1 MSEEAK
7 NIEEVESEVE
17 SIDKVE
23 SIDVEITDEKIQK
36 AAVQKHK
43 RVEDEVQ
50 ENSVDIVLEENN
62 NVSPVTDDEIKEDF
76 KVSPQVEE
84 KSKNLSDVEKRA
96 SLAQNRINKAVAQ
109 AKEFQ
114 RRELMAVQYA
124 KDLKDQNEQLRQSQ
138 KSFQSSYG
146 DEFGTR
152 VESQITLARQAL
164 KQASEMQDS
173 EAIASATEALTMA
186 TTDKAR
192 LQEFN
197 QAQKQYEEQE
207 KAYIEQAEAQQQYQA
222 QNAPQQEYD
231 EPSDKARV
239 WAQKNTWFGK
249 DQVATSVA
257 FAIHNQLEN
266 EGFDTESNEYY
277 SELNNR
283 VQQELP
289 HKFNVEADKKPVQ
302 TVASATRNTSPGR
315 SKNRIELTPSEQA
328 LAKKLGVS
336 FKDYA
341 IQKAR
346 LVRS

>member
-1 MSEEAK
+1 MAEEAQ
-7 NIEEVESEVE
+7 NIEEVES
-17 SIDKVE
+17 ID
-23 SIDVEITDEKIQK
+23 IEITDEKIEK
-36 AAVQKHK
+36 AAVPEHR

-50 ENSVDIVLEENN
+50 DNAVDIVLDQNN
-62 NVSPVTDDEIKEDF
+62 EVTPVTDDEIKEDF
-76 KVSPQVEE
+76 EVSPQVEE
-84 KSKNLSDVEKRA
+84 KAKDQSDIEKRA

-124 KDLKDQNEQLRQSQ
+124 KDLKEQNDQLRQSQ

-146 DEFGTR
+146 DEFTNR

-164 KQASEMQDS
+164 KTASESQDPD
-173 EAIASATEALTMA
+173 AIANATEALTMA
-186 TTDKAR
+186 TSDKAR
-192 LQEFN
+192 LEQYR
-197 QAQKQYEEQE
+197 QDQKRYEEQE
-207 KAYIEQAEAQQQYQA
+207 AAYNEQVQNQPDYLEQQQ
-222 QNAPQQEYD
+222 PIQQYD
-231 EPSDKARV
+231 EPSDKAQT
-239 WAQKNTWFGK
+239 WAKQNTWFGK

-257 FAIHNQLEN
+257 FAVHNQLEN
-266 EGFDTESNEYY
+266 EGFDTESDEYY
-277 SELNNR
+277 TELNNR

-302 TVASATRNTSPGR
+302 TVASATRNTSTGR
-315 SKNRIELTPSEQA
+315 KQNRIELTPSEQA

-346 LVRS
+346 LERS

>member
-1 MSEEAK
+1 MAEEAQ
-7 NIEEVESEVE
+7 NIEE
-17 SIDKVE
+17 VE
-23 SIDVEITDEKIQK
+23 SIDVEITDEKIEK
-36 AAVQKHK
+36 AAVPEHR

-50 ENSVDIVLEENN
+50 DSAVDIVLDQNN
-62 NVSPVTDDEIKEDF
+62 EVTPVTDDQIKEDF
-76 KVSPQVEE
+76 EVSPQVEE
-84 KSKNLSDVEKRA
+84 KAKDQSDIEKRA

-146 DEFGTR
+146 DEFNNR

-164 KQASEMQDS
+164 RQASESQDP
-173 EAIASATEALTMA
+173 EAIANATEALTMA
-186 TTDKAR
+186 TSDKAR
-192 LQEFN
+192 LEQYR
-197 QAQKQYEEQE
+197 QDQKRYEEQE
-207 KAYIEQAEAQQQYQA
+207 AAYNEQVQNQQEYQAQQQPVEQ
-222 QNAPQQEYD
+222 YD
-231 EPSDKARV
+231 EPSDKAQT
-239 WAQKNTWFGK
+239 WAKQNTWFGK

-257 FAIHNQLEN
+257 FAVHNQLEN
-266 EGFDTESNEYY
+266 EGFDTESDEYY
-277 SELNNR
+277 TELNSR

-302 TVASATRNTSPGR
+302 TVASATRNTSTGR
-315 SKNRIELTPSEQA
+315 KQNRIELTPSEQA

-346 LVRS
+346 LERS

>member
-1 MSEEAK
+1 MAEEAQ
-7 NIEEVESEVE
+7 NIEE
-17 SIDKVE
+17 VE
-23 SIDVEITDEKIQK
+23 SIDVEITDEKIEK
-36 AAVQKHK
+36 AAVPEHR

-50 ENSVDIVLEENN
+50 DSAVDIVLDQNN
-62 NVSPVTDDEIKEDF
+62 EVTPVTDDQIKEDF
-76 KVSPQVEE
+76 EVSPQVEE
-84 KSKNLSDVEKRA
+84 KAKDQSDIEKRA

-146 DEFGTR
+146 DEFNNR

-164 KQASEMQDS
+164 RQASESQDPD
-173 EAIASATEALTMA
+173 AIANATEALTMA
-186 TTDKAR
+186 TSDKAR
-192 LQEFN
+192 LEQYR
-197 QAQKQYEEQE
+197 QDQKRYEEQE
-207 KAYIEQAEAQQQYQA
+207 AAYNEQVK
-222 QNAPQQEYD
+222 NQQEYQNQQQFVEQYN
-231 EPSDKARV
+231 EPSDKAQT
-239 WAQKNTWFGK
+239 WAKKNTWFGK

-257 FAIHNQLEN
+257 FAVHNQLEN
-266 EGFDTESNEYY
+266 EGFDTESDEYY
-277 SELNNR
+277 TELNNR

-302 TVASATRNTSPGR
+302 TVASATRNTSTGR
-315 SKNRIELTPSEQA
+315 KQNRIELTPSEQA

-346 LVRS
+346 LERS

>member
-1 MSEEAK
+1 MAEEAQ
-7 NIEEVESEVE
+7 NIQD
-17 SIDKVE
+17 IE
-23 SIDVEITDEKIQK
+23 SIDVEITDEKIEK
-36 AAVQKHK
+36 AAVPEHK

-50 ENSVDIVLEENN
+50 EESVNVVLDEKNE
-62 NVSPVTDDEIKEDF
+62 VTPVTDDQIKEDF
-76 KVSPQVEE
+76 EVSPQVEE
-84 KSKNLSDVEKRA
+84 KAKDQSDIEKRA

-124 KDLKDQNEQLRQSQ
+124 KDLKEQNDQLRQSQ

-146 DEFGTR
+146 DEFTNR

-164 KQASEMQDS
+164 KQATESQDP
-173 EAIASATEALTMA
+173 EAIATATEALTMA
-186 TTDKAR
+186 TSDKAR
-192 LQEFN
+192 LEQYR

-207 KAYIEQAEAQQQYQA
+207 EAYNEQIE
-222 QNAPQQEYD
+222 NQQEYQTQQIQQYE
-231 EPSDKARV
+231 EPSDKAQA
-239 WAQKNTWFGK
+239 WARQNTWFGK

-266 EGFDTESNEYY
+266 EGFDTESDEYY

-289 HKFNVEADKKPVQ
+289 HKFNNVEADKKPVQ
-302 TVASATRNTSPGR
+302 TVASATRNASTGR
-315 SKNRIELTPSEQA
+315 KQNRIELTPSEQA

-346 LVRS
+346 LERS

>member
-1 MSEEAK
+1 MAEEAQ
-7 NIEEVESEVE
+7 NIEE
-17 SIDKVE
+17 VE
-23 SIDVEITDEKIQK
+23 SIDVEITDEKIEK
-36 AAVQKHK
+36 AAVPEHK

-50 ENSVDIVLEENN
+50 EEAVNVVLDERNE
-62 NVSPVTDDEIKEDF
+62 VTPVTDDEIKENF
-76 KVSPQVEE
+76 EVSPQVEE
-84 KSKNLSDVEKRA
+84 KSKDLSDIEKRA

-138 KSFQSSYG
+138 KSFQNSYG
-146 DEFGTR
+146 DEFTNR

-164 KQASEMQDS
+164 KQATESQDS
-173 EAIASATEALTMA
+173 EAIATATEALTMA
-186 TTDKAR
+186 TSDKAR
-192 LQEFN
+192 LEQYR

-207 KAYIEQAEAQQQYQA
+207 EAYNEQVQNQREYQSQQIEQ
-222 QNAPQQEYD
+222 YD
-231 EPSDKARV
+231 EPSNKAQT
-239 WAQKNTWFGK
+239 WAKQNTWFGK

-257 FAIHNQLEN
+257 FAIHNELEN
-266 EGFDTESNEYY
+266 EGFDTESDEYY
-277 SELNNR
+277 TELNNR

-302 TVASATRNTSPGR
+302 TVASATRNTSTGR
-315 SKNRIELTPSEQA
+315 KQNRIELTPSEQA

-346 LVRS
+346 LERS

>member
-1 MSEEAK
+1 MAEEAT
-7 NIEEVESEVE
+7 N
-17 SIDKVE
+17 
-23 SIDVEITDEKIQK
+23 IDVEITDEKIEK
-36 AAVQKHK
+36 AAVPEHK

-50 ENSVDIVLEENN
+50 EDSVDIVLDEKAEQA
-62 NVSPVTDDEIKEDF
+62 SPVTEDEIKEDF
-76 KVSPQVEE
+76 EASPQVEE
-84 KSKNLSDVEKRA
+84 KAKDLSDVEKRA

-138 KSFQSSYG
+138 RSFQSSYG
-146 DEFGTR
+146 DEFTNR

-164 KQASEMQDS
+164 KQASEAQDA

-186 TTDKAR
+186 TSDKAR
-192 LQEFN
+192 LEQYR
-197 QAQKQYEEQE
+197 QQQKQYEQQEAAYVEQT
-207 KAYIEQAEAQQQYQA
+207 QVQQQ
-222 QNAPQQEYD
+222 PQETIEEYN
-231 EPSDKARV
+231 EPSPKSRD
-239 WAQKNTWFGK
+239 WAKKNPWFGQ

-257 FAIHNQLEN
+257 FAIHKELEN
-266 EGFDTESNEYY
+266 EGFDLDSDAYY
-277 SELNNR
+277 SEIDKR
-283 VQQELP
+283 VQRELP

-302 TVASATRNTSPGR
+302 TVASATRNTSTGR
-315 SKNRIELTPSEQA
+315 KQNRIALTPSEQA

-346 LVRS
+346 LEKS